1 MKQIHDNEKKQFQ
14 ELFKQQKI
22 DKYKERF
29 KILEVFLS
37 TENHITIEELGA
49 LLEKNK
55 MSFDK
60 GFLKNTLELM
70 CRYGFAQSK
79 QFDNGDIRYEHMH
92 LGQHH
97 DHMICTMCGKII
109 EFKNDQL
116 EELQKKI
123 AGINNFYMLQHKMDI
138 YGLCSKCFDQTSQP
152 IPLNKSKAGQK
163 FQITDFNG
171 GSKLNSRLNSMG
183 LKKGD
188 FIEILTNQGKG
199 QLVLS
204 RENTRLVI
212 GRGVA
217 EKIIA
222 KPVTKALHSKL
233 ENKELN
239 SEEDITITFL
249 NQMSEGESG
258 IIEKIGGSSLLR
270 RRILEMGLV
279 KGTKIYVEKYAPLK
293 DPIEITAKGY
303 HLSLR
308 VDEAAEI
315 TIKRIK

>member
-14 ELFKQQKI
+14 KLFKQQNI
-22 DKYKERF
+22 DKYNERF

-37 TENHITIEELGA
+37 TENHITAEELEN
-49 LLEKNK
+49 LLKKN
-55 MSFDK
+55 SANFDK
-60 GFLKNTLELM
+60 GFIENTLELM

-79 QFDNGDIRYEHMH
+79 EFDNGDIRYEHMH

-123 AGINNFYMLQHKMDI
+123 AGMNNFYMLQHKMDI
-138 YGLCSKCFDQTSQP
+138 YGLCSICFAQTSKT
-152 IPLNKSKAGQK
+152 IYLNESKPGQK
-163 FQITDFNG
+163 FKIIGFNG
-171 GSKLNSRLNSMG
+171 GTKFNSRLNSMG

-188 FIEILTNQGKG
+188 FVEILNNQGKG

-204 RENTRLVI
+204 KDNTRFVI

-217 EKIIA
+217 EKITA
-222 KPVTKALHSKL
+222 EPVTKTLSVNFDHKEPDSK
-233 ENKELN
+233 KAP
-239 SEEDITITFL
+239 IITFL
-249 NQMSEGESG
+249 SQMSEGESG
-258 IIEKIGGSSLLR
+258 IIEKIGGSGLLR
-270 RRILEMGLV
+270 RRILEMGMV
-279 KGTKIYVEKYAPLK
+279 KGTKVYVEKYAPLK